1 MSLEL
6 ILISFGGGVFGALI
20 GALPAFIFTGFVGLI
35 GVGVICAGG
44 PPTILNDI
52 TFGAFLGPHVAFA
65 GGVAAAAFAANK
77 KKLLESGMDTT
88 IPLNKFQDKSILIV
102 GGVFGVLGHL
112 VNYLYA
118 TIITL
123 PTDTVAMTVVTSG
136 IIARLVFGRTGL
148 LGIRNPSRVTAEIAA
163 TSEVERHI
171 LPTSKTITYDII
183 MALGLGIVVSY
194 ISIITGIAVL
204 GFCVSAASLIFAQ
217 MGYPV
222 PATHHVT
229 SVAGLAAFMSGSIY
243 IGALFAVLA
252 AIIFEIVS
260 LNFNSNCD
268 SHIDPPA
275 ASIFICAF
283 IIMGIF

>member
-6 ILISFGGGVFGALI
+6 ILIAFGGGVLGALI

-35 GVGVICAGG
+35 GIGVVCAGG

-52 TFGAFLGPHVAFA
+52 TFGAFLGPHIAFA

-77 KKLLESGMDTT
+77 KKLLDSGMNTT
-88 IPLNKFQDKSILIV
+88 VPLNKFQDISVLIV
-102 GGVFGVLGHL
+102 GGIFGILGQL
-112 VNYLYA
+112 LNYLYA
-118 TIITL
+118 TVWTL

-136 IIARLVFGRTGL
+136 IIARLVFGKTGL
-148 LGIRNPSRVTAEIAA
+148 LGVRNPVKAEMAA
-163 TSEVERHI
+163 TSETKRSI
-171 LPTSKTITYDII
+171 LPTSKTIAYDII
-183 MALGLGIVVSY
+183 MALGLGLVVSY
-194 ISIITGIAVL
+194 IAIITEIAPI
-204 GFCVSAASLIFAQ
+204 GFCVSAASLIFVQ
-217 MGYPV
+217 MGFSV
-222 PATHHVT
+222 PTTHHVT
-229 SVAGLAAFMSGSIY
+229 SIAGLAGFMSGSIY

-252 AIIFEIVS
+252 AIIFEIVA
-260 LNFNSNCD
+260 LNFNTNAD